1 LRAGFEKRRWSFVVG
16 RWQEIQSG
24 MEVRTLVTFRSGK
37 FNITQTKPYYINPY
51 SFGDDVAEWMVRRL
65 KEDGIAVEEKLGQE
79 DFGWYLGFR
88 CGRYTYNF
96 VLGFNADGY
105 WLGWLERQRGLLPSL
120 FGARRRGIQP
130 VAVRVIHSILS
141 SSEDISDVRW
151 HFQKDFDALREDLGA
166 STPLG

>member
-1 LRAGFEKRRWSFVVG
+1 MDGTTFERRRNCGRGEVGAGRFR
-16 RWQEIQSG
+16 
-24 MEVRTLVTFRSGK
+24 LV
-37 FNITQTKPYYINPY
+37 
-51 SFGDDVAEWMVRRL
+51 FGFSVW
-65 KEDGIAVEEKLGQE
+65 
-79 DFGWYLGFR
+79 
-88 CGRYTYNF
+88 RYTYNF